1 MLKSA
6 SLKNDRNLLIIKK
19 QLTLD
24 CKNVSLITKGIMAG
38 SDPQPKKATPPRPAI
53 NAPRKPLQVMH
64 ISRKPE
70 EEEII
75 NEGSSEKEFSEQPK
89 DRRFDEKTLAQKEI
103 SNLKKAPEQKNS
115 IAKESSNDFQSATM
129 EDLLRSENNTNY
141 KNNIE
146 AFDDQNI
153 FEQKSRTV
161 DEFDFDEDEFLAAL
175 EENQP
180 IGTTGEIAKGSVIAV
195 ESDGIYVDIGGKAPG
210 FMPKNECGLGVITN
224 LKERFPKGLKVE
236 VLVTREQNADGMV
249 TISCRALELRKS
261 WDKVQNLAKEGKVI
275 RVKINGFNRGG
286 VTCDFEGLRG
296 FIPRSQLEDGAN
308 HQSLVSKTISTAFLE
323 VNPERRKL
331 VLSEKKAA
339 IASRFSELEIGQLIE
354 GEILTIKPYG
364 FFVDLRGVS
373 GLLHHSMVTNGSM
386 RSLREVF
393 QPGESIKALITDLDP
408 SRGRIGLNTA
418 LLEGPPGELITDKTK
433 VMEEANERAIK
444 ARNSLNKEKVDP
456 QKEKEDI
463 NLSS

>member
-19 QLTLD
+19 QLTLG

-70 EEEII
+70 EEII

-89 DRRFDEKTLAQKEI
+89 DRRFDEKVLAPKEI
-103 SNLKKAPEQKNS
+103 SYLKKAPEQQKS
-115 IAKESSNDFQSATM
+115 IAKDSSDDFQSATM

-296 FIPRSQLEDGAN
+296 FIPRSQLEDGEN
-308 HQSLVSKTISTAFLE
+308 HQSLVSKTINTAFLE

-331 VLSEKKAA
+331 VLSEKKAV

>member
-19 QLTLD
+19 QLTLG

-70 EEEII
+70 EEII

-89 DRRFDEKTLAQKEI
+89 DRRFDEKVLAQKEI
-103 SNLKKAPEQKNS
+103 SKLKKAPEQQKS
-115 IAKESSNDFQSATM
+115 IGKYSSDDFQSATM

-296 FIPRSQLEDGAN
+296 FIPRSQLEDGEN

>member
-1 MLKSA
+1 MLKST
-6 SLKNDRNLLIIKK
+6 SWKNDRNLLIIKK
-19 QLTLD
+19 QLNLG

-38 SDPQPKKATPPRPAI
+38 SSPQPKKATPPRPARDSS
-53 NAPRKPLQVMH
+53 RKPLQVMH
-64 ISRKPE
+64 ISRKAE
-70 EEEII
+70 DEII
-75 NEGSSEKEFSEQPK
+75 NKESLKEVVSDQSKDKIFEKKVLAEK
-89 DRRFDEKTLAQKEI
+89 DI
-103 SNLKKAPEQKNS
+103 SPLKAPDQKKVIQVNH
-115 IAKESSNDFQSATM
+115 ADDFQAVTM
-129 EDLLRSENNTNY
+129 EDLLRSENNSDD
-141 KNNIE
+141 KNIQS
-146 AFDDQNI
+146 FDDKNI

-180 IGTTGEIAKGSVIAV
+180 IGTTGEIAKGSVIAI

-224 LKERFPKGLKVE
+224 LKERFPKGLQVE

-296 FIPRSQLEDGAN
+296 FIPRSQLEDGEN
-308 HQSLVSKTISTAFLE
+308 HQSLVSKTINAAFLE
-323 VNPERRKL
+323 VNPERRKF

-339 IASRFSELEIGQLIE
+339 IASRFSELEIGQLIA

-364 FFVDLRGVS
+364 FFVDLKGVS

-393 QPGESIKALITDLDP
+393 QTGESIKALITDLDP

-418 LLEGPPGELITDKTK
+418 LLEGPPGELITDKAK
-433 VMEEANERAIK
+433 VMEEAEERAIK
-444 ARNSLNKEKVDP
+444 ARNSLNKEKVEP
-456 QKEKEDI
+456 QKEEKNI
-463 NLSS
+463 NNLAS

>member
-1 MLKSA
+1 
-6 SLKNDRNLLIIKK
+6 
-19 QLTLD
+19 
-24 CKNVSLITKGIMAG
+24 MAG
-38 SDPQPKKATPPRPAI
+38 SDPQPKKATPPRPATDQ
-53 NAPRKPLQVMH
+53 PRKPLQVMH
-64 ISRKPE
+64 ISRKTN
-70 EEEII
+70 EEII
-75 NEGSSEKEFSEQPK
+75 SETSSEKDFSEQSK
-89 DRRFDEKTLAQKEI
+89 DKRFSKKVPVETSIAP
-103 SNLKKAPEQKNS
+103 LKKGPEQKKV
-115 IAKESSNDFQSATM
+115 IEESHSNNLQAMTM
-129 EDLLRSENNTNY
+129 EDLLRSESSSDDKNINSYEN
-141 KNNIE
+141 KNN
-146 AFDDQNI
+146 FGQ
-153 FEQKSRTV
+153 QPRQV

-180 IGTTGEIAKGSVIAV
+180 IGSTGEIAKGSVIAI

-224 LKERFPKGLKVE
+224 LKERFPKGLEVE

-296 FIPRSQLEDGAN
+296 FIPRSQLENGEN
-308 HQSLVSKTISTAFLE
+308 HQSLVSKTINAAFLE

-364 FFVDLRGVS
+364 FFVDLKGVS
-373 GLLHHSMVTNGSM
+373 GLLHQSLVTNGSI
-386 RSLREVF
+386 RSLREIF

-418 LLEGPPGELITDKTK
+418 LLEGPPGELITDKSK
-433 VMEEANERAIK
+433 VMEEAEDRAIK
-444 ARNSLNKEKVDP
+444 ARNSLNKEKIDP
-456 QKEKEDI
+456 NKDGTRI

>member
-1 MLKSA
+1 
-6 SLKNDRNLLIIKK
+6 
-19 QLTLD
+19 
-24 CKNVSLITKGIMAG
+24 MAG
-38 SDPQPKKATPPRPAI
+38 SDSQPKKATPPRPAV
-53 NAPRKPLQVMH
+53 NANRKPLQVMH
-64 ISRKPE
+64 ISRKTE
-70 EEEII
+70 EETIKKESH
-75 NEGSSEKEFSEQPK
+75 EGEKPDQSIDK
-89 DRRFDEKTLAQKEI
+89 RLKNKVLAKKEI
-103 SNLKKAPEQKNS
+103 SPLKRASEEQK
-115 IAKESSNDFQSATM
+115 ILIEHPTDNDEVTSM
-129 EDLLRSENNTNY
+129 EDLLKSEKISDL
-141 KNNIE
+141 KNEEN
-146 AFDDQNI
+146 FKKNNI

-180 IGTTGEIAKGSVIAV
+180 VGTTGEIAKGSVIAV
-195 ESDGIYVDIGGKAPG
+195 ESDGVYVDIGGKAPG

-224 LKERFPKGLKVE
+224 LKELFPKGLQVE
-236 VLVTREQNADGMV
+236 VLVTREQNADGIV

-296 FIPRSQLEDGAN
+296 FIPRSQLEDGEN
-308 HQSLVSKTISTAFLE
+308 HQSLVSKTINTAFLE
-323 VNPERRKL
+323 VNPDRRKL

-364 FFVDLRGVS
+364 FFVDLKGVS
-373 GLLHHSMVTNGSM
+373 GLLHHSMVTNGTM

-393 QPGESIKALITDLDP
+393 QTGESIKALITDLDP

-418 LLEGPPGELITDKTK
+418 LLEGPPGELITDKEK

-444 ARNSLNKEKVDP
+444 ARNSLSKEKIDL
-456 QKEKEDI
+456 QNEEKVI
-463 NLSS
+463 NLS

>member
-1 MLKSA
+1 MKGVSDKDA
-6 SLKNDRNLLIIKK
+6 QYNKK
-19 QLTLD
+19 IMGD
-24 CKNVSLITKGIMAG
+24 KKNVK
-38 SDPQPKKATPPRPAI
+38 
-53 NAPRKPLQVMH
+53 KPLQVLH
-64 ISRKPE
+64 ISKKNTNSEHEGVVDDNQSTSKEIKSDIKSVKPQ
-70 EEEII
+70 II
-75 NEGSSEKEFSEQPK
+75 EAPIKEEKES
-89 DRRFDEKTLAQKEI
+89 
-103 SNLKKAPEQKNS
+103 
-115 IAKESSNDFQSATM
+115 
-129 EDLLRSENNTNY
+129 NTN
-141 KNNIE
+141 NIMDE
-146 AFDDQNI
+146 NISYEELAKPLNLQDEDQDFI
-153 FEQKSRTV
+153 IERKV
-161 DEFDFDEDEFLAAL
+161 DEFDFDESAFLEAL
-175 EENQP
+175 NENEP
-180 IGTTGEIAKGSVIAV
+180 IGATGETIKGKVIAL
-195 ESDGIYVDIGGKAPG
+195 ESDGLYIDIGGKAPG

-224 LKERFPKGLKVE
+224 LKERFPKGLQVE

-296 FIPRSQLEDGAN
+296 FIPRSQLEDGEN
-308 HQSLVSKTISTAFLE
+308 HQSLVSKTINTAFLE
-323 VNPERRKL
+323 VNSERRKL
-331 VLSEKKAA
+331 VLSEKKAV

-364 FFVDLRGVS
+364 FFVDLKGVS

-456 QKEKEDI
+456 QKEKEEI

>member
-1 MLKSA
+1 MFH
-6 SLKNDRNLLIIKK
+6 LLT
-19 QLTLD
+19 Q
-24 CKNVSLITKGIMAG
+24 GIMAG

-64 ISRKPE
+64 ISRKT
-70 EEEII
+70 EEEIASK
-75 NEGSSEKEFSEQPK
+75 ESSEKEISDQTK
-89 DRRFDEKTLAQKEI
+89 DKRFDDKVLAKKEI
-103 SNLKKAPEQKNS
+103 SDLKKAPEQQKS
-115 IAKESSNDFQSATM
+115 IREEASNTFLQPTTM
-129 EDLLRSENNTNY
+129 EDLIRSENNSDY
-141 KNNIE
+141 KNIQSYDE
-146 AFDDQNI
+146 QNI
-153 FEQKSRTV
+153 FEQKDRTV

-180 IGTTGEIAKGSVIAV
+180 IGTTGEIAKGSVITV

-224 LKERFPKGLKVE
+224 LKERFPKGLQVE

-275 RVKINGFNRGG
+275 RVKVNGFNRGG
-286 VTCDFEGLRG
+286 LTCDYEGLRG
-296 FIPRSQLEDGAN
+296 FIPRSQLENGEDY
-308 HQSLVSKTISTAFLE
+308 QSLVSKTINTAFLE

-364 FFVDLRGVS
+364 FFVDLKGVS

-393 QPGESIKALITDLDP
+393 QIGESIKALITDLDP

-418 LLEGPPGELITDKTK
+418 LLEGPPGELITDKAK
-433 VMEEANERAIK
+433 VMEEADERAVK
-444 ARNSLNKEKVDP
+444 ARNSLNKEKIDI
-456 QKEKEDI
+456 QKDEKD
-463 NLSS
+463 NKVSS

>member
-19 QLTLD
+19 QLTLG

-70 EEEII
+70 EEII

-89 DRRFDEKTLAQKEI
+89 DRRFDEKVLAPKEI
-103 SNLKKAPEQKNS
+103 SYLKKAPEQQKS
-115 IAKESSNDFQSATM
+115 IAKDSSDDFQSATM
-129 EDLLRSENNTNY
+129 EDLLKSENNTNY
-141 KNNIE
+141 KNDIE

-195 ESDGIYVDIGGKAPG
+195 ESDGVYVDIGGKAPG

-296 FIPRSQLEDGAN
+296 FIPRSQLEDGEN

-364 FFVDLRGVS
+364 FFVDLKGVS

-393 QPGESIKALITDLDP
+393 QPGETIKALITDLDP
-408 SRGRIGLNTA
+408 SRG
-418 LLEGPPGELITDKTK
+418 ELD
-433 VMEEANERAIK
+433 
-444 ARNSLNKEKVDP
+444 
-456 QKEKEDI
+456 
-463 NLSS
+463 

>member
-19 QLTLD
+19 QLTLG

-70 EEEII
+70 EEII

-89 DRRFDEKTLAQKEI
+89 DRRFAEKVLAPKEI
-103 SNLKKAPEQKNS
+103 SYLKKAPEQQKS
-115 IAKESSNDFQSATM
+115 IKKDSSDDFQSATM

-296 FIPRSQLEDGAN
+296 FIPRSQLEDGEN

-364 FFVDLRGVS
+364 FFVDLKGVS

>member
-1 MLKSA
+1 
-6 SLKNDRNLLIIKK
+6 
-19 QLTLD
+19 
-24 CKNVSLITKGIMAG
+24 MAG

-64 ISRKPE
+64 ISRKTE
-70 EEEII
+70 EAII
-75 NEGSSEKEFSEQPK
+75 NERQSEKEFSEKTK
-89 DRRFDEKTLAQKEI
+89 DKRFNEKAIDEKEI
-103 SNLKKAPEQKNS
+103 SELKKAPEQKKLMQGDPSDNLQ
-115 IAKESSNDFQSATM
+115 AMTM
-129 EDLLRSENNTNY
+129 EDLLNSENNS
-141 KNNIE
+141 KNKKKIE
-146 AFDDQNI
+146 VFDDQNV
-153 FEQKSRTV
+153 FEKKSRTV

-195 ESDGIYVDIGGKAPG
+195 ESDGVYVDIGGKAPG

-224 LKERFPKGLKVE
+224 LKERFPKGLCVE

-296 FIPRSQLEDGAN
+296 FIPRSQLEDGEN
-308 HQSLVSKTISTAFLE
+308 HQSLVSKTINTAFLE

-339 IASRFSELEIGQLIE
+339 IASRFSELEIGQLID

-364 FFVDLRGVS
+364 FFVDLKGVS

-393 QPGESIKALITDLDP
+393 QTGESIKALITDLDP

-418 LLEGPPGELITDKTK
+418 LLEGPPGELITDKAK
-433 VMEEANERAIK
+433 VMEEADERAIK
-444 ARNSLNKEKVDP
+444 ARNSLNKAKVDP
-456 QKEKEDI
+456 QKEEKDI

>member
-19 QLTLD
+19 QLTLG

-70 EEEII
+70 EEII

-89 DRRFDEKTLAQKEI
+89 DRRFDEKVLAQKEI
-103 SNLKKAPEQKNS
+103 SKLKKAPEQQKS
-115 IAKESSNDFQSATM
+115 IGKDSSDDFHSATM
-129 EDLLRSENNTNY
+129 DDLLRSENNTNY

-296 FIPRSQLEDGAN
+296 FIPRSQLEDGEN

>member
-70 EEEII
+70 EEII

-89 DRRFDEKTLAQKEI
+89 DKRFDEKVLTPKEI
-103 SNLKKAPEQKNS
+103 SYLKKAPEQQKS
-115 IAKESSNDFQSATM
+115 IAKDSSDDFQSATM

-296 FIPRSQLEDGAN
+296 FIPRSQLEDGEN

>member
-1 MLKSA
+1 
-6 SLKNDRNLLIIKK
+6 
-19 QLTLD
+19 
-24 CKNVSLITKGIMAG
+24 MAG

-53 NAPRKPLQVMH
+53 NAPRKQLQVMH
-64 ISRKPE
+64 ISRKA
-70 EEEII
+70 EEEIAGK
-75 NEGSSEKEFSEQPK
+75 ESSKKETSDPTK
-89 DRRFDEKTLAQKEI
+89 DKRFDEKVLAKKEI
-103 SNLKKAPEQKNS
+103 SHLKNAPVQQKL
-115 IAKESSNDFQSATM
+115 IKEDIGNTRPPNKMEGLIRSSNNSDLKNIQS
-129 EDLLRSENNTNY
+129 
-141 KNNIE
+141 
-146 AFDDQNI
+146 FDEQNI
-153 FEQKSRTV
+153 FEKKDITV

-180 IGTTGEIAKGSVIAV
+180 IGTTGEIAKGSVITV

-224 LKERFPKGLKVE
+224 LKERFPKGLQLE

-261 WDKVQNLAKEGKVI
+261 WEKVQNLAKEGKVI

-286 VTCDFEGLRG
+286 LTCDFEGLRG
-296 FIPRSQLEDGAN
+296 FIPRSQLENGEDY
-308 HQSLVSKTISTAFLE
+308 QSLVSKTINTAFLE

-339 IASRFSELEIGQLIE
+339 MASRFSELEIGQLIE

-364 FFVDLRGVS
+364 FFVDLKGVS

-393 QPGESIKALITDLDP
+393 QIGESIKALITDLDP

-418 LLEGPPGELITDKTK
+418 LLEGPPGELITDKEK
-433 VMEEANERAIK
+433 VMEEADERAVK
-444 ARNSLNKEKVDP
+444 ARNSLNKEKIDI
-456 QKEKEDI
+456 QKDEKD
-463 NLSS
+463 NKVSS

>member
-1 MLKSA
+1 
-6 SLKNDRNLLIIKK
+6 
-19 QLTLD
+19 
-24 CKNVSLITKGIMAG
+24 MAG
-38 SDPQPKKATPPRPAI
+38 SDSQPKKATPPRPAA
-53 NAPRKPLQVMH
+53 NGPGKPLQVMH
-64 ISRKPE
+64 ISRKT

-75 NEGSSEKEFSEQPK
+75 DKESSNGDISDQSK
-89 DRRFDEKTLAQKEI
+89 DKRFDKKVPVQKEL
-103 SNLKKAPEQKNS
+103 SKLNKAPEQQKSTEKFNS
-115 IAKESSNDFQSATM
+115 DNFQPATM
-129 EDLLRSENNTNY
+129 EDLLRSENNTNH

-296 FIPRSQLEDGAN
+296 FIPRSQLEDGEN

-331 VLSEKKAA
+331 VLSEKKAV

-364 FFVDLRGVS
+364 FFVDLKGVS

-456 QKEKEDI
+456 QKEKEEI

>member
-19 QLTLD
+19 QLTLG

-70 EEEII
+70 EEII
-75 NEGSSEKEFSEQPK
+75 NEVTSEKEFSEQPK

-103 SNLKKAPEQKNS
+103 SYLKKAPEQKNS
-115 IAKESSNDFQSATM
+115 IGKESSDDFQSATM

-296 FIPRSQLEDGAN
+296 FIPRSQLEDGEN